1 MSYCDI
7 CKTREHVMKFR
18 RKDGKEYHLCRDCAP
33 MLADLLRG
41 ACAICRHAHKGDT
54 LYCML
59 GKNLQ
64 VRKPDERCG
73 SFIRYPSGDGL
84 RKTPRDALTSAA
96 RGVQC
101 ATHISLCMAQNG
113 RAETMVGG

>member
-1 MSYCDI
+1 MNYCDI
-7 CKTREHVMKFR
+7 CGTRERVMKFR

-41 ACAICRHAHKGDT
+41 VCAICRHAHKGDT

-64 VRKPDERCG
+64 ERKPDERCG
-73 SFIRYPSGDGL
+73 RFYPVPVRRWL
-84 RKTPRDALTSAA
+84 A
-96 RGVQC
+96 
-101 ATHISLCMAQNG
+101 
-113 RAETMVGG
+113 